1 MPTENFGSSITSGFF
16 SLRERYLIAQALVLG
31 IEKLA
36 EVKDGPMREYSNIN
50 DMAELLK
57 SAMFA
62 PFTLAVLEAQKQI
75 GTPATTAST
84 LVYYVDPALEDLP
97 F

>member
-1 MPTENFGSSITSGFF
+1 MPTFQEQKSSVHL

-36 EVKDGPMREYSNIN
+36 EVEGPMREYSNIQ
-50 DMAELLK
+50 DMGELLK
-57 SAMFA
+57 SQMFG
-62 PFTLAVLEAQKQI
+62 PVTVAVLECQRAMGK
-75 GTPATTAST
+75 PATTAAT
-84 LVYYVDPALEDLP
+84 IVYYEEPVEDLP

>member
-1 MPTENFGSSITSGFF
+1 MPTFQEQTSSVNL

-36 EVKDGPMREYSNIN
+36 EVEGPMREYSNMQ
-50 DMAELLK
+50 DMGDLLK
-57 SAMFA
+57 SQMFG
-62 PFTLAVLEAQKQI
+62 PFAVAVLECQRAI
-75 GTPATTAST
+75 GKPATTAAT
-84 LVYYVDPALEDLP
+84 IVYYEDEEEAEIP